1 MHLKKNDRLGSMVAS
16 LFLTKPQIREISM
29 NRPRSAKLGIST
41 AVIVAAGLVLATQP
55 LAAQGRQRDG
65 GESTGS
71 AAVPAPAPAPAP
83 VASAPATPSSSGGSS
98 DSGSSAS
105 GGQTRSGG
113 GGRTDRG
120 AGGVRTGTAT
130 PRGTG
135 SRTADARPGSETTS
149 GKGST
154 TTGRTRD
161 GGEVVGTA
169 VPRTSAPGGGGGGG
183 NVIIVPGGWYGFYP
197 WAYGG
202 LGFGGYYGYYG
213 GYDDPWFGG
222 YSSYSSSIADGAL
235 RIKVKPREASV
246 YVDGYFAGQVD
257 DFDGVFQ
264 RLHLGPGP
272 HRIEIREPKYETL
285 SFDVQIDPDHTVT
298 YRGELQKTL

>member
-1 MHLKKNDRLGSMVAS
+1 M
-16 LFLTKPQIREISM
+16 I
-29 NRPRSAKLGIST
+29 RPRSAWFGIAT
-41 AVIVAAGLVLATQP
+41 AMVVAAWLLLAAPP

-71 AAVPAPAPAPAP
+71 AAVPAAPSAPAPAP
-83 VASAPATPSSSGGSS
+83 VASPPATPSSSGGSS
-98 DSGSSAS
+98 DSGSSSS

-120 AGGVRTGTAT
+120 AGGTRTGTAT

-135 SRTADARPGSETTS
+135 SRTAAAPPGSDTTS

-161 GGEVVGTA
+161 GGEVVATA
-169 VPRTSAPGGGGGGG
+169 VPRTSTPGGGGGGG
-183 NVIIVPGGWYGFYP
+183 NVVIVPGGWYGFYP

-213 GYDDPWFGG
+213 GYDDPWLGG
-222 YSSYSSSIADGAL
+222 YSSYSSSATVDGAL
-235 RIKVKPREASV
+235 RVKVKPREASV

-264 RLHLGPGP
+264 RLHLSPGP
-272 HRIEIREPKYETL
+272 HRIEIREPKYEIL
-285 SFDVQIDPDHTVT
+285 SFDVQIDPDHTIT
-298 YRGELQKTL
+298 YRGELQKIL

>member
-1 MHLKKNDRLGSMVAS
+1 M
-16 LFLTKPQIREISM
+16 T
-29 NRPRSAKLGIST
+29 RPRSAWSGIST
-41 AVIVAAGLVLATQP
+41 AIVVAAWWLWVASP
-55 LAAQGRQRDG
+55 VAAQGRTRDG

-71 AAVPAPAPAPAP
+71 AAVPVAPPPPAPAP
-83 VASAPATPSSSGGSS
+83 VASPPPATPSSSGGSS

-135 SRTADARPGSETTS
+135 SRTADARPGSETS

-154 TTGRTRD
+154 TNGRTRD

-169 VPRTSAPGGGGGGG
+169 VPRTSTPGGGGGG

-213 GYDDPWFGG
+213 GYEDPWFGG
-222 YSSYSSSIADGAL
+222 YSSYSSSAAADGAL

-298 YRGELQKTL
+298 YRGELQKIL